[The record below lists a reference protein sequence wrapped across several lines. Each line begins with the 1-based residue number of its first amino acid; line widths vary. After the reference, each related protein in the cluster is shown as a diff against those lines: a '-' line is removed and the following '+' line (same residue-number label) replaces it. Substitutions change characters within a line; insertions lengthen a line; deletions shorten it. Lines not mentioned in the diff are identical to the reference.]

1 MLQKKNKAKAQDED
15 PIRRVVD
22 AVCEVIADEG
32 VANLSLRKV
41 ADRAG
46 ATIGLITHH
55 FPNRD
60 AMVQAAVEHAW
71 EMAKK
76 EIRWPTTL
84 DREVITA
91 SLEEFLPVNPSRRRQ
106 LSVWIAFWA
115 LTQTSSELQAIHRDI
130 HTYMREKH
138 VRWIRLLGDTLKDA
152 RRIADALLVQCD
164 GILVYALLDEK
175 YWSPDRQRAIVRRA
189 VEEVFSNAPTPNV
202 CLSGGQAETL
212 ES

>member
-1 MLQKKNKAKAQDED
+1 MQESEKGGLGQVMRQKKASSKPQEDD
-15 PIRRVVD
+15 PIRRIVD

-32 VANLSLRKV
+32 VANVSMRKV

-55 FPNRD
+55 FPSRA

-71 EMAKK
+71 DKSKK

-84 DREVITA
+84 DRDQITA
-91 SLEEFLPVNPSRRRQ
+91 SLEAFLPIDPSRRRQ
-106 LSVWIAFWA
+106 LSVWLAFWA
-115 LTQTSSELQAIHRDI
+115 LTQTSTELQTIHHNIHSFMRD
-130 HTYMREKH
+130 RH
-138 VRWIRLLGDTLKDA
+138 VKWIRLLGHSLKDA

-175 YWSPDRQRAIVRRA
+175 YWTPEHQRAIVAEA
-189 VEEVFSNAPTPNV
+189 VDKVFNGVGSA
-202 CLSGGQAETL
+202 
-212 ES
+212 

>member
-1 MLQKKNKAKAQDED
+1 MTMLQKKTRNRGQDDD

-22 AVCEVIADEG
+22 AVCDVIADEG

-84 DREVITA
+84 DRSVITA
-91 SLEEFLPVNPSRRRQ
+91 SLEAFLPITPERRRQ
-106 LSVWIAFWA
+106 LSVWLAFWA
-115 LTQTSSELQAIHRDI
+115 LTQTSAELQAIHRDI
-130 HTYMREKH
+130 HSYMREKH
-138 VRWIRLLGDTLKDA
+138 VKWIRLLGHSLKEA
-152 RRIADALLVQCD
+152 RKIADALLVQCD

-175 YWSPDRQRAIVRRA
+175 YWTPDHQRAIVSRA
-189 VEEVFSNAPTPNV
+189 IDQVM
-202 CLSGGQAETL
+202 AEKPDHGVTEIL
-212 ES
+212 